1 MCETRGMKRHAPAT
15 ERNREPLLAVLR
27 EVLPTSGRVLE
38 VASGTGQHA
47 AWFARAL
54 PHLVWQPTDV
64 DAESLESIE
73 AWRTEEGPPNLL
85 PPRRLDAGAESWPE
99 TATDVI
105 LNVNM
110 IHIAPWTACQGLMRG
125 AGRVL
130 PPGGLL
136 VLYGPYFV
144 EGRDTA
150 PSNLEFDASLRARNP
165 AWGVRSLEA
174 VTAEAALHG
183 LERERVV
190 DMPSN
195 NLTVVFRKP
204 RPPVS
209 PP

>member
-1 MCETRGMKRHAPAT
+1 MCETRSMKRHAPAT

-27 EVLPTSGRVLE
+27 EVLPATGRVLE

-54 PHLVWQPTDV
+54 PHLTWQPTDV

-73 AWRTEEGPPNLL
+73 AWRAGEDLPNLL
-85 PPRRLDAGAESWPE
+85 PPRQLDASAASWPQ
-99 TATDVI
+99 ADADVI

-110 IHIAPWTACQGLMRG
+110 IHISPWAACQGLMRG

-136 VLYGPYFV
+136 ILYGPYFV
-144 EGRDTA
+144 EGRQTA

-165 AWGVRSLEA
+165 AWGVRTLEA
-174 VTAEAALHG
+174 VTAEAALNG

-204 RPPVS
+204 RPPGS
-209 PP
+209 PR